1 MAIFRVEVTAIA
13 RRTYTVDVEA
23 PDEETAETVASS
35 REIFGKNTPEEFQVD
50 AKDCAFDFDSQ
61 QLTDECPECGE
72 SHAIMHDDLPV
83 CYCGAFGHNP
93 YAGTPENPDGLAR
106 LRPHLIVDGV
116 CTPEPWWHED
126 QGYCAACGA
135 MIEAAEKAEA
145 AR

>member
-72 SHAIMHDDLPV
+72 SHAVMHDDLAT
-83 CYCGAFGHNP
+83 CYCEKFVTQPNLPG
-93 YAGTPENPDGLAR
+93 Y
-106 LRPHLIVDGV
+106 LRVHLLVDGV
-116 CTPEPWWHED
+116 CTPAPWWAQD
-126 QGYCAACGA
+126 QEVCAACGA
-135 MIEAAEKAEA
+135 KIEAEEKAKEV
-145 AR
+145 ARDAQ